1 MKRLLWTFLLLAGV
15 AGCQREPGPRQVD
28 VPAAGMQLQ
37 LPGSW
42 QLDSSPGSLLF
53 ALPMERGK
61 VVARSFFLVSSDPM
75 REQPS
80 GRPASLES
88 YVQFKETQGRAQA
101 RDYRVIGSQRL
112 QLDGVEVELREVE
125 LGGQMETRRSLAA
138 LLVRGHEGLL
148 LVGSAPA
155 GDFPRLRRDFEGV
168 IRSLR
173 WQAAR
178 P

>member
-1 MKRLLWTFLLLAGV
+1 MRRLLWSILLLAGV
-15 AGCQREPGPRQVD
+15 AGCQHEPGPRPVD
-28 VPAAGMQLQ
+28 VPATGMQLQ

-53 ALPMERGK
+53 ALPVEQGK
-61 VVARSFFLVSSDPM
+61 VVGRSFFLVSSDPM

-80 GRPASLES
+80 GRPATLES
-88 YVQFKETQGRAQA
+88 YVQFKEAQGRAQA
-101 RDYRVIGSQRL
+101 RDYRVVESRRL

-125 LGGQMETRRSLAA
+125 LGGQMETRRSLAG
-138 LLVRGHEGLL
+138 LLVRGQEGLL

-155 GDFPRLRRDFEGV
+155 DDFPRLRRDFEGV

-173 WQAAR
+173 WNDAV